1 MEMLLRDFGPYG
13 IFMCLITVTME
24 MLLRDFES
32 YGMMCVCV
40 CVCVLL

>member
-1 MEMLLRDFGPYG
+1 V
-13 IFMCLITVTME
+13 CVVITVAME

-40 CVCVLL
+40 CVCCYNRCRGNAVKGF